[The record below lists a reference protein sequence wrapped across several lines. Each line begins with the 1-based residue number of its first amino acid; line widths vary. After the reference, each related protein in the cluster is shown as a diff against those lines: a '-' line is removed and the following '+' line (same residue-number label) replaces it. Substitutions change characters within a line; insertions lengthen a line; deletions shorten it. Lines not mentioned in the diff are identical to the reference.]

1 MQVAPKAIGN
11 FPNIPAYPQ
20 KKASN
25 PSRRPL
31 PQSKTRTR
39 TAAAETLCAML
50 VAAAIMIT
58 PAALV
63 NLTVKAVAVENGYS
77 IQRIKGDIDAQK
89 AKGED
94 IKLTNA
100 KMSSLE
106 RIKTVAID
114 KLAMTEPT
122 VEARI
127 ISMPGDGVTS
137 PEYASLTT
145 KEAR

>member
-31 PQSKTRTR
+31 PQSKTRT
-39 TAAAETLCAML
+39 AAAETLCAML
-50 VAAAIMIT
+50 VIAAVMIT

-63 NLTVKAVAVENGYS
+63 NLTVKAVSVENSYR
-77 IQRIKGDIDAQK
+77 IQRISSQIDTEK
-89 AKGED
+89 AKSEE

-106 RIKTVAID
+106 RIKTVAIE
-114 KLAMTEPT
+114 KLAMAEPT